1 MTDFMYEGFLTSSD
15 CAQVHNDPVQFQI
28 TTQHTGESGELVEFA
43 NPDIQIAIRI
53 PGIIPY
59 GTNAGFPVSYTPI
72 RYPRNPLPCLI
83 RLFERR

>member
-28 TTQHTGESGELVEFA
+28 STQHTGESGELVEFA

-53 PGIIPY
+53 PVIIPY
-59 GTNAGFPVSYTPI
+59 GTNAGFPVSYLYAYTI
-72 RYPRNPLPCLI
+72 SKESTTLLNQT
-83 RLFERR
+83 F